1 MSKSASEQ
9 AVSYLARREHSAL
22 ELNRKLAKVGF
33 DELEI
38 EQSLAE
44 LQQAGLQSDERFAE
58 SFVNSRINRGY
69 GSIRIRMELQER
81 GVASDIITHS
91 LRQADID
98 WFALA
103 SEVRRKRF
111 GEHNPEDF
119 KSRARQQ
126 RFLQYRGFTHDEITE
141 SFNVTDDEK

>member
-22 ELNRKLAKVGF
+22 ELTRKLAKAGF
-33 DELEI
+33 DEVDI
-38 EQSLAE
+38 EKSLAE
-44 LQQAGLQSDERFAE
+44 LQQAGLQSDERYAE

-69 GSIRIRMELQER
+69 GSVRIRMELKER
-81 GVASDIITHS
+81 GVAADIITDT
-91 LRQADID
+91 LQQADTD

-103 SEVRRKRF
+103 FEVRRKRF
-111 GEHNPEDF
+111 GEQNPEDF
-119 KSRARQQ
+119 KSRAKQQ